1 MTDMQLFTVPGL
13 PMVRAGDD
21 LAALILD
28 AIASAGHA
36 LEAGDVVCIAQKVV
50 SKAEGRLVP
59 LAGITPGEEAI
70 RLGRETDKDPRIVQ
84 LILDEST
91 EIVRKRVGVMITRH
105 KLGFVG
111 AHAGI
116 DQSNI
121 EHGDDENALLLPE
134 DPDAS
139 AAGLRDKLT
148 HTSKVTIGVIITD
161 SHNRPWRLG
170 TVGTAIGCAGV
181 QVLDDRRGGTD
192 IYGRVLKVTL
202 INRAD
207 AIAGAA
213 TLLMGETTERT
224 PVVIVRGLPIDT
236 STDTAAMIN
245 RPLAEDL
252 FR

>member
-1 MTDMQLFTVPGL
+1 M
-13 PMVRAGDD
+13 
-21 LAALILD
+21 
-28 AIASAGHA
+28 
-36 LEAGDVVCIAQKVV
+36 
-50 SKAEGRLVP
+50 SKTEFKMPRMGESISEGTIINWL
-59 LAGITPGEEAI
+59 
-70 RLGRETDKDPRIVQ
+70 
-84 LILDEST
+84 
-91 EIVRKRVGVMITRH
+91 
-105 KLGFVG
+105 
-111 AHAGI
+111 
-116 DQSNI
+116 
-121 EHGDDENALLLPE
+121 
-134 DPDAS
+134 
-139 AAGLRDKLT
+139 
-148 HTSKVTIGVIITD
+148 VTIGVIITD